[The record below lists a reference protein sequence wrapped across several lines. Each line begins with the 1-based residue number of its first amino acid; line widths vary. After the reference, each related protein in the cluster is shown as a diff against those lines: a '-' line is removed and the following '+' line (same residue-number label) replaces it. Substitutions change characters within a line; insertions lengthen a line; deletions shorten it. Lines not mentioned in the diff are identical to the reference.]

1 MATRTRD
8 VSSLYTKVLAKKENN
23 MPGKKGQRGGMK
35 KKKTQRGGKRKGS
48 KRG

>member
-1 MATRTRD
+1 MAVSTRD
-8 VSSLYTKVLAKKENN
+8 VSSLYTKVLASKENK

-35 KKKTQRGGKRKGS
+35 KKKSQRGGKRKN

>member
-8 VSSLYTKVLAKKENN
+8 VSSLYTKVLAKKENK
-23 MPGKKGQRGGMK
+23 MPGRKGQRGGMK
-35 KKKTQRGGKRKGS
+35 KKKTQRGGKKSS